1 MKRSRIVETKYKG
14 YLIQPSL
21 NGFKVYR
28 KEYYLDEYPTLKIAK
43 EKIDRVLA
51 KQQRG
56 EDMEP
61 PPEKSEDESDQ
72 MTLF

>member
-1 MKRSRIVETKYKG
+1 MKRSRIVETKYQG

-21 NGFKVYR
+21 HGFKVYR

-43 EKIDRVLA
+43 EKIDRVITV
-51 KQQRG
+51 KQRG
-56 EDMEP
+56 QDMEP
-61 PPEKSEDESDQ
+61 PPEKSEDESAQ

>member
-1 MKRSRIVETKYKG
+1 MKRTRIVETKYEG

-28 KEYYLDEYPTLKIAK
+28 KEYYLDEYPSLKIAR
-43 EKIDRVLA
+43 EKIDGVIA
-51 KQQRG
+51 KKQQ
-56 EDMEP
+56 EKDVE

>member
-1 MKRSRIVETKYKG
+1 MKRSRIVETKYEG

-21 NGFKVYR
+21 HGFKVYR

-43 EKIDRVLA
+43 EKIDRVIA
-51 KQQRG
+51 KKQRG
-56 EDMEP
+56 QDMEP
-61 PPEKSEDESDQ
+61 PPEKSEDESAQ

>member
-1 MKRSRIVETKYKG
+1 MKRSRIVETKYNG

-21 NGFKVYR
+21 HGFKVYR

-43 EKIDRVLA
+43 EKIDRVIA
-51 KQQRG
+51 KKQRG
-56 EDMEP
+56 KDMEP
-61 PPEKSEDESDQ
+61 APEKSEDESAQ

>member
-1 MKRSRIVETKYKG
+1 
-14 YLIQPSL
+14 LH
-21 NGFKVYR
+21 GFKVYR

-43 EKIDRVLA
+43 EKIDRVIA
-51 KQQRG
+51 KKQRG
-56 EDMEP
+56 QDMEP

>member
-1 MKRSRIVETKYKG
+1 MKRSRIVETKYQG

-21 NGFKVYR
+21 HGFKVYR

-43 EKIDRVLA
+43 EKIDRVIAMKEQA
-51 KQQRG
+51 K
-56 EDMEP
+56 DMEP
-61 PPEKSEDESDQ
+61 RPDKSEDESDQ

>member
-1 MKRSRIVETKYKG
+1 MKRSRIVETKYEG

-21 NGFKVYR
+21 QGFKVYR

-43 EKIDRVLA
+43 EKIDRVIA
-51 KQQRG
+51 KKQRG
-56 EDMEP
+56 KDMEP

>member
-1 MKRSRIVETKYKG
+1 MKRTRIVETKYQG

-43 EKIDRVLA
+43 EKIDRVIA
-51 KQQRG
+51 KKQPG
-56 EDMEP
+56 KDMKP
-61 PPEKSEDESDQ
+61 PPEQSEIESDQ